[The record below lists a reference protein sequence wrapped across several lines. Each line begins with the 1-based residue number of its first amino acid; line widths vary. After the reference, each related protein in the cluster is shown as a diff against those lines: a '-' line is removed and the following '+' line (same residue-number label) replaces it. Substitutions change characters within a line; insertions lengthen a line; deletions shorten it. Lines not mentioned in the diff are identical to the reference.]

1 MAKRKDS
8 RTGARIRLTAPVEHE
23 LASACLEGLSAKA
36 TQLRLVR
43 CGVVLSERTIAR
55 RMSEWR
61 AAQHKNEY
69 LRQLGIGIGSV
80 HADIA
85 AVTATLQT
93 AAPEWRANHVAELRS
108 QFDVF
113 LQEPTPARFTTVVV
127 QCYTL
132 LISSTLQ
139 TLFKGKDA

>member
-1 MAKRKDS
+1 MTK
-8 RTGARIRLTAPVEHE
+8 TRIGSPAEHE
-23 LASACLEGLSAKA
+23 LASACLEGLSAKQ

-61 AAQHKNEY
+61 AAQHQNEY
-69 LRQLGIGIGSV
+69 LHQLGIGIGSV

-85 AVTATLQT
+85 AVTATMQT
-93 AAPEWRANHVAELRS
+93 AAPEWRQHHVTELRT
-108 QFDVF
+108 QFDQF
-113 LQEPTPARFTTVVV
+113 LQEPTSARFTTVVV
-127 QCYTL
+127 QAYAL

-139 TLFKGKDA
+139 AFFRDKDA

>member
-36 TQLRLVR
+36 AQLRLVR
-43 CGVVLSERTIAR
+43 CGVVLSERTVAR

-69 LRQLGIGIGSV
+69 LHQLGIGIGSV

-85 AVTATLQT
+85 AAAATMQT
-93 AAPEWRANHVAELRS
+93 AAPEWREHAITALRS
-108 QFDVF
+108 SFDQFVGA
-113 LQEPTPARFTTVVV
+113 PTSERFTAVVV
-127 QCYTL
+127 QSYGL
-132 LISSTLQ
+132 LISTSLQ
-139 TLFKGKDA
+139 TLFEGKDA